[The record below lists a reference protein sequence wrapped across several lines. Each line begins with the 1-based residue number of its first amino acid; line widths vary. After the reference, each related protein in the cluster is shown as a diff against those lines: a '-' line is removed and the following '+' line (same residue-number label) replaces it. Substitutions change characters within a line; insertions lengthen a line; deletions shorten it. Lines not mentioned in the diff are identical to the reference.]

1 MTTAQVPEAPV
12 LRWTDWQA
20 DPTVVLGLLVAA
32 IVWRWIVLRYPVRS
46 GQAVYGWI
54 ALLVLALSLLSPLE
68 AGAARSFTLHMA
80 QHIVL
85 MMVVAPL
92 LALGT
97 PAAFLGWLR
106 RRPVVG
112 PAIRVIWSP
121 LAAFALYHAAL
132 LLWHFPSLYD
142 AALRSEAVHLLQ
154 HASFLAGGL
163 AFWGV
168 VVAPDPR
175 IVGATMG
182 ARLVMVLGANI
193 LGWALAFILALAER
207 PFYLAYAQP
216 RGLWGM
222 SPLLDLRLG
231 GAVMWVFGNVI
242 YGVVLLLLL
251 VALLNR
257 EQRRD
262 EEENFDK
269 PGNLPAST

>member
-1 MTTAQVPEAPV
+1 MTS
-12 LRWTDWQA
+12 LRWSDWQA
-20 DPTVVLGLLVAA
+20 DPAVILGLLAAA
-32 IVWRWIVLRYPVRS
+32 IVWRWITLRFPVRS
-46 GQAVYGWI
+46 RQAVYGWI
-54 ALLVLALSLLSPLE
+54 ALLGLAISLLSPLE
-68 AGAARSFTLHMA
+68 TGAGRSFTLHMA

-106 RRPVVG
+106 RRPVAG
-112 PAIRVIWSP
+112 PVIRVIWSP
-121 LAAFALYHAAL
+121 LAAFVLYHAAL
-132 LLWHFPSLYD
+132 LLWHLPSLYD

-154 HASFLAGGL
+154 HASFLGGGL

-175 IVGATMG
+175 IVRASMG
-182 ARLVMVLGANI
+182 HRLVMVLGANI
-193 LGWALAFILALAER
+193 VGWALAFILALAER
-207 PFYLAYAQP
+207 PLYAGYLQ
-216 RGLWGM
+216 RQGLWGM

-231 GAVMWVFGNVI
+231 GAVMWVAGNVI

-257 EQRRD
+257 PSETLQYPQRFP
-262 EEENFDK
+262 E
-269 PGNLPAST
+269 STSSGRRPS